1 MLAATFLVTGC
12 AGTEIS
18 TGSASA
24 VGAAARDY
32 GTLAQRT
39 PRASLLTLEEI
50 RPFLVLGFDIRT
62 QPLLD
67 PKVLDLTTLHGPC
80 GADVPTPFAPTKGF
94 VVFRSTETLTV
105 EAIAEPG
112 SAAARA
118 FVDTLAA
125 DAKDGCPAFSETLGN
140 ATSKVT
146 YVEAIPMLDV
156 GQHRVGWEQ
165 TLSGASG
172 YSHRF
177 VMVVSGGGRVLL
189 LVVLSNDPL
198 IAENLNPVLKRAF
211 SGA

>member
-1 MLAATFLVTGC
+1 MLATTFLVTGC
-12 AGTEIS
+12 AGTE
-18 TGSASA
+18 TTTRSASA

-39 PRASLLTLEEI
+39 PRAALLSLEEI

-80 GADVPTPFAPTKGF
+80 GTPVPTPFAPTKGF
-94 VVFRSTETLTV
+94 VVFRSTETLTI

-112 SAAARA
+112 SAAAKA
-118 FVDTLAA
+118 FVDTLSA
-125 DAKDGCPAFSETLGN
+125 DAKDGCPAFSETLGP

-146 YVEAIPMLDV
+146 YVEAIPMLDL
-156 GQHRVGWEQ
+156 GQQRVGWEQ
-165 TLSGASG
+165 ALSGSSG
-172 YSHRF
+172 YTRRF
-177 VMVVSGGGRVLL
+177 VMVVAGGGRVTL
-189 LVVLSNDPL
+189 LVVLSNDPV
-198 IAENLNPVLKRAF
+198 IAENLNPVLRKAF